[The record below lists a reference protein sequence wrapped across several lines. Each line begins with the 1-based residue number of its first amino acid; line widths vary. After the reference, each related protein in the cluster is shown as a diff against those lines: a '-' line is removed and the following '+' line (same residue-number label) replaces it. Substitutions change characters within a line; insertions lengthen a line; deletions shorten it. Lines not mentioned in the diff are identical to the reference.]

1 MIATR
6 TFEELI
12 AKNQELART
21 FPKIRKGYVFC
32 WSYGIPDEIMEKIV
46 DKVEYID
53 NEFVVFSILEHRT
66 MFSYGGSKTFSFHF
80 FKDGIEI
87 ASYCPDI
94 DMAHKGHPRY
104 PEHDGLQFVNRYHP
118 LTDSDLAKRSSATCK
133 LERHAFRVLDNA
145 QEVI

>member
-12 AKNQELART
+12 AKNQELAKT
-21 FPKIRKGYVFC
+21 FSKIRKDYRFSC
-32 WSYGIPDEIMEKIV
+32 SYGIPDEIMEKIV

-53 NEFVVFSILEHRT
+53 NEFVVFIIIEPRT
-66 MFSYGGSKTFSFHF
+66 IFSFGGSKTFSYHF

-118 LTDSDLAKRSSATCK
+118 LTDSDLAKRSSATCELK
-133 LERHAFRVLDNA
+133 RLAFRVLDNA